1 VPRRGTY
8 ESERF
13 YLETLEMNDGLFIG
27 LRGNAMRDSR
37 TAFALVTA
45 SVSLFLISQIPEEWY
60 SRLGKFYR
68 QRVDGTLMKNAN
80 IKGERQI
87 ARLSG
92 FGVYFD
98 RGSLFCMVLDLESS
112 LQ

>member
-1 VPRRGTY
+1 
-8 ESERF
+8 
-13 YLETLEMNDGLFIG
+13 
-27 LRGNAMRDSR
+27 
-37 TAFALVTA
+37 
-45 SVSLFLISQIPEEWY
+45 WY